1 MEESLEEALDK
12 VFGKSQ
18 ESKPEGGVETPE
30 GETPPIQDS
39 TLEELIQK
47 ANELFNKAEEAQRK
61 GDWAEYGRY
70 QKELE
75 NILKELSKLSGIDI
89 VEE

>member
-12 VFGKSQ
+12 VFV
-18 ESKPEGGVETPE
+18 KPGEQTWRGVETPE

-47 ANELFNKAEEAQRK
+47 ANELFNKAEEAQR
-61 GDWAEYGRY
+61 GDWAESWKIPKGI
-70 QKELE
+70 E